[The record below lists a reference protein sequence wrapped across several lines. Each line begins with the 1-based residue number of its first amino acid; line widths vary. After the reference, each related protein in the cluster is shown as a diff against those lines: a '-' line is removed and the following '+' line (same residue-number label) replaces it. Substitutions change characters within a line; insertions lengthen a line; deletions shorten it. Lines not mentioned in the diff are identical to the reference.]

1 MKFTILSLFPE
12 IFQSPFS
19 QSILKRAQQSGLL
32 EVNIVNP
39 RIYSENK
46 HKTVDDCPYGGG
58 NGMVIRA
65 DVIIN
70 AIRNVCKQHPAKP
83 HVVLLSPGGTA
94 FTQRKA
100 ESLAGLEHLLLICGH
115 YEGIDE
121 RVQTIVDE
129 CISIGD
135 YVLTGGEI
143 PAMVIIDAVARLIP
157 GVLGCSESVV
167 NESFSLQLL
176 EHPQY
181 TRPRV
186 VSGLEVPN
194 VLLSGNHA
202 AIDRWRR
209 KESLRKTL
217 LTRPDLLRNAQL
229 EADDGVLL
237 AEILDELG
245 DQSE

>member
-12 IFQSPFS
+12 MFHDVFS
-19 QSILKRAQQSGLL
+19 HSILKRAQQSDLI
-32 EVNIVNP
+32 EFEIINP
-39 RIYSENK
+39 RNYADNK
-46 HKTVDDCPYGGG
+46 HMTVDDYPYGGG

-65 DVIIN
+65 DVIFN
-70 AIRNVCKQHPAKP
+70 AVQSVCNKCSAKP
-83 HVVLLSPGGTA
+83 YIILLSPSGSV

-100 ESLAGLEHLLLICGH
+100 EFYAGCYDHLLLICGH

-121 RVQTIVDE
+121 RVLAIVDE

-143 PAMVIIDAVARLIP
+143 PAIVIVEAVARLIP
-157 GVLGCSESVV
+157 GVLGCSESAV
-167 NESFSLQLL
+167 NESFSFQLL

-186 VSGLEVPN
+186 FNGLEVPD

-202 AIDRWRR
+202 EINRWRR

-217 LTRPDLLRNAQL
+217 QNRPELLRNARL
-229 EADDGVLL
+229 EANDGLLL
-237 AEILDELG
+237 AEILDEM
-245 DQSE
+245 SE